1 MKLVDYFLID
11 NCLLSNWLHVII
23 SDEPTN
29 EQHTKQDGGNE
40 WTNED

>member
-1 MKLVDYFLID
+1 MKLVNYFLID

-29 EQHTKQDGGNE
+29 EQQ
-40 WTNED
+40 TNQEGRNKWKNKE